1 MFEFLGKILGK
12 KVADAAK
19 DVDVERSLFDNG
31 IIIEEGV
38 ETTMETLDEI
48 TNGKGDDE

>member
-1 MFEFLGKILGK
+1 MTDK
-12 KVADAAK
+12 
-19 DVDVERSLFDNG
+19 N

-38 ETTMETLDEI
+38 ETTQETLDEI

>member
-1 MFEFLGKILGK
+1 MDDKT
-12 KVADAAK
+12 
-19 DVDVERSLFDNG
+19 

-38 ETTMETLDEI
+38 ETTQETLDEI

>member
-1 MFEFLGKILGK
+1 MT
-12 KVADAAK
+12 DK
-19 DVDVERSLFDNG
+19 D

-38 ETTMETLDEI
+38 ETTQETLDEI

>member
-1 MFEFLGKILGK
+1 MDE
-12 KVADAAK
+12 K
-19 DVDVERSLFDNG
+19 D

-38 ETTMETLDEI
+38 ETTQETLDEI

>member
-1 MFEFLGKILGK
+1 M
-12 KVADAAK
+12 DDK
-19 DVDVERSLFDNG
+19 D

-38 ETTMETLDEI
+38 ETTQETLDEI

>member
-1 MFEFLGKILGK
+1 MTDKE
-12 KVADAAK
+12 
-19 DVDVERSLFDNG
+19 

-38 ETTMETLDEI
+38 ETTQETLDEI